1 MPVMGGHEAT
11 QHIRQGDNGVL
22 NPQIPIIAM
31 TANAMEGD
39 REEALAVGMNDYISK
54 PIDPQQLADTIQRWI
69 KNSKNDWEEMS
80 TAENQRPSKS
90 LRPTNSQSLFD
101 PKHMLSLL
109 GNDMEIA
116 LMILPDLTESVI
128 KEFNTLKDAWDRGDV
143 AVAERAAHTLKG
155 LAATVCSEEVR
166 SQAEFFERTARED
179 GISHLH
185 DKLPALEA
193 AALEM
198 NSLIKQWL
206 DQQKT

>member
-1 MPVMGGHEAT
+1 
-11 QHIRQGDNGVL
+11 
-22 NPQIPIIAM
+22 
-31 TANAMEGD
+31 
-39 REEALAVGMNDYISK
+39 
-54 PIDPQQLADTIQRWI
+54 
-69 KNSKNDWEEMS
+69 
-80 TAENQRPSKS
+80 
-90 LRPTNSQSLFD
+90 
-101 PKHMLSLL
+101 
-109 GNDMEIA
+109 
-116 LMILPDLTESVI
+116 MILPDLTESVI
-128 KEFNTLKDAWDRGDV
+128 KEFNTLKEAWDRGDV